1 MLVEGYTDVIAL
13 HQAGVA
19 EAVGSMGTALTDRA
33 GRRARRLAPTVLL
46 CLDADAAG
54 QEAVPSRSQLLR
66 RAGARSRRASS
77 GSRRAATRPTWS
89 SRTAPTRCARC
100 STRAVPVER
109 FQVER
114 VLERGELETP
124 EGRDRVLRA
133 VAPIIASLQPGLLQQ
148 DLVEL
153 VAGRLQMPESL
164 VNQTL
169 RGRTS
174 PRAQRVPP
182 RRTRRST
189 APSPRPTATRRP
201 SAPSSPAAWRSSPPA
216 APPLAEMD
224 LDATFSS
231 ELTRRAAHY
240 LAEHLD
246 TPGQS
251 LPAGAD
257 DLAKLVAG
265 VVIDAGGME
274 ADPEA
279 LTLER
284 YTLEKLRLDRQISAA
299 RQSGEPVGALAAER
313 QRVQNEIRRRLV

>member
-1 MLVEGYTDVIAL
+1 
-13 HQAGVA
+13 
-19 EAVGSMGTALTDRA
+19 
-33 GRRARRLAPTVLL
+33 
-46 CLDADAAG
+46 
-54 QEAVPSRSQLLR
+54 
-66 RAGARSRRASS
+66 
-77 GSRRAATRPTWS
+77 
-89 SRTAPTRCARC
+89 
-100 STRAVPVER
+100 
-109 FQVER
+109 
-114 VLERGELETP
+114 
-124 EGRDRVLRA
+124 
-133 VAPIIASLQPGLLQQ
+133 
-148 DLVEL
+148 
-153 VAGRLQMPESL
+153 MPESL

-169 RGRTS
+169 RGRTM
-174 PRAQRVPP
+174 PP
-182 RRTRRST
+182 RNGN
-189 APSPRPTATRRP
+189 RP
-201 SAPSSPAAWRSSPPA
+201 SDEALYRAVTAADRDEATERAFLARCLAVKSAGRA
-216 APPLAEMD
+216 ALAEMD

-284 YTLEKLRLDRQISAA
+284 YTLDKLRLDRQISAA